1 MAVHGTYRDDV
12 TPVNRSKEVSA
23 RQVATVL
30 NSFAEPVWVGVCVH
44 VLSCLLQMSVVSL
57 TQRYAHAAAVVDTIF
72 TCNSP
77 HLPLSDIQPVMAQAS
92 QISTRYQCEA
102 HSHSCIHMR
111 ILYHSQFEPQRVA
124 PQSLHK
130 VHSNTD
136 KLEFSTFGASTRH
149 SKCMSGDT

>member
-1 MAVHGTYRDDV
+1 MG
-12 TPVNRSKEVSA
+12 
-23 RQVATVL
+23 
-30 NSFAEPVWVGVCVH
+30 GCVCVH

-57 TQRYAHAAAVVDTIF
+57 TQRYAHAAAVVVDTIF

-77 HLPLSDIQPVMAQAS
+77 HLPLSGIQPVMAQES

-130 VHSNTD
+130 VHSNTNQ
-136 KLEFSTFGASTRH
+136 LEFSTFGASTRH